1 MGGVLGFLW
10 NHYHTAWVDPITCVV
25 AAIYAAAQHFRR
37 AARGDVKAVL
47 SRETGL
53 DALNGTAIFPLL
65 LLIGSAFS
73 EYLTSQLLHTNKV
86 ILFAA
91 GCVALFAVLEDA

>member
-1 MGGVLGFLW
+1 MLRFLW
-10 NHYHTAWVDPITCVV
+10 DHYHAAWVDPVTCLTALV
-25 AAIYAAAQHFRR
+25 YAALQRR
-37 AARGDVKAVL
+37 RRKAKGTQRPVL

-65 LLIGSAFS
+65 LLLGSAFS
-73 EYLTSQLLHTNKV
+73 EYLTQQLLHTNKV

-91 GCVALFAVLEDA
+91 GCVALFAVLEDT